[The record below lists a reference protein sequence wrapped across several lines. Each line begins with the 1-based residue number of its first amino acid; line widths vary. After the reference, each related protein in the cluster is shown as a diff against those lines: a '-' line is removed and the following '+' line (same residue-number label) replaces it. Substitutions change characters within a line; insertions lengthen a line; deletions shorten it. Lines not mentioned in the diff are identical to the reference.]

1 MFLSGPDQT
10 SPDVRRLYDEDI
22 AEDGYVMNL
31 TRMWAHVP
39 AVYDAFATFA
49 AGAAAETGGLSIR
62 DKGVLVA
69 ALAATLGDS
78 YCATAWRTRLADA
91 SSPELSAGVLRGDD
105 SALEPREQALARWAR
120 LVAGNPSS
128 TTADD
133 VDALRAVGFTDPQI
147 AALTCYIA
155 ARVAFSSV
163 NDALGAQPD
172 RQLAEPDRQ
181 LAEQAPDAVRAV
193 ITFGRPSGT

>member
-1 MFLSGPDQT
+1 MFLSDPDES

-22 AEDGYVMNL
+22 ADDGYVMNL

-39 AVYDAFATFA
+39 TVYDAFVEFTTR
-49 AGAAAETGGLSIR
+49 AAAATGGLSVR
-62 DKGVLVA
+62 DKGVVVT
-69 ALAATLGDS
+69 ALASTLGDS
-78 YCATAWRTRLADA
+78 YCAIAWGTRLADA
-91 SSPELSAGVLRGDD
+91 SSPETSAAVLSGDD
-105 SALEPREQALARWAR
+105 TGLDAREQALARWAR
-120 LVAGNPSS
+120 LVTRGPSG

-133 VDALRAVGFTDPQI
+133 VEALRAVGFTDPQI

-155 ARVAFSSV
+155 ARIAFATV

-172 RQLAEPDRQ
+172 RRLAD
-181 LAEQAPDAVRAV
+181 QAPDAVRAV